1 MKENGHGQVYIPGEQ
16 TLSEECAEDSILS
29 AFRPHGWVRGAVVIR
44 VQFISIST
52 EYTANM
58 ME

>member
-1 MKENGHGQVYIPGEQ
+1 MMEENCAGEQ
-16 TLSEECAEDSILS
+16 TLSEESTEDRILS
-29 AFRPHGWVRGAVVIR
+29 AFRPHGWVLGAVVIR